1 MPRMTE
7 LELKI
12 ANLELAEELRKEAQR
27 LQRAYELDEDV
38 SLVDVMVARR
48 RADIAR
54 EKWNE
59 PTSKD

>member
-1 MPRMTE
+1 MALMTE

-12 ANLELAEELRKEAQR
+12 ANLEFAEELRKEAQR
-27 LQRAYELDEDV
+27 LQKAYELDEDV

-59 PTSKD
+59 PTSEG

>member
-1 MPRMTE
+1 MTE
-7 LELKI
+7 LELQI
-12 ANLELAEELRKEAQR
+12 ANLKLVVELRKEAQR
-27 LQRAYELDEDV
+27 LQRAYEFDEGV

-54 EKWNE
+54 ENLNE

>member
-1 MPRMTE
+1 MTE
-7 LELKI
+7 LELQI

-27 LQRAYELDEDV
+27 LQRAYEFDEGV

-48 RADIAR
+48 RAEVAR

-59 PTSKD
+59 PTSED